1 VLRLTIVLASRVLLV
16 ALMVGTS
23 LAVGCRQPGN
33 VDRPLASVERTPAP
47 ASSGSCDFDLAGSQS
62 DAVFY
67 VLGVLSEY
75 LGRRFVEGDDRV
87 EVFYCDEKPLA
98 ALFQHQLT
106 KLGADQGFDPEI
118 RKELGPDCLITY
130 RSRPISARLNS
141 CYRYQLSTD
150 VLSQGADGRY
160 KRTAEASLS
169 MQLFLRNGHGATTS
183 KGWPDEVFH
192 RRRALAYI
200 AGAWARYR
208 RGADF
213 VFANAQDKSKLVA
226 QLLTNLGAHDVRLES
241 TFGLIPQAN
250 IVHFQPTDEIS
261 EWLQKVW

>member
-1 VLRLTIVLASRVLLV
+1 MI
-16 ALMVGTS
+16 GTS
-23 LAVGCRQPGN
+23 LTCGCRQPGT
-33 VDRPLASVERTPAP
+33 VDRPLASVARTQSP
-47 ASSGSCDFDLAGSQS
+47 ASSGSCDFDLSGSKS
-62 DAVFY
+62 DAVFF
-67 VLGVLSEY
+67 VLGALSEY

-87 EVFYCDEKPLA
+87 EVFYCHEKPLA
-98 ALFQHQLT
+98 ALFQRQLIR
-106 KLGADQGFDPEI
+106 LGSEQGFDAGISE
-118 RKELGPDCLITY
+118 ELSSDCFITY

-150 VLSQGADGRY
+150 VMSQGADGRY

-169 MQLFLRNGHGATTS
+169 MELFMRNGSGSSTS
-183 KGWPDEVFH
+183 KGLSEEVFH

-208 RGADF
+208 RGPDL

-226 QLLTNLGAHDVRLES
+226 QLLTYLGAHGVRLES

-250 IVHFQPTDEIS
+250 MVHFQPTDEVQA
-261 EWLQKVW
+261 WLQKVW